1 MKRIV
6 ALLLA
11 MVMVLGL
18 VACGGGGGNGDTPNQ
33 EPTTTPSEP
42 SEPGDTPEDSEGED
56 EGEAESLGFP
66 VTYDEDVLYEYNFG
80 EFMEYYT
87 AAKEA
92 DDLDVRRAMMAVAE
106 AKLLE
111 SGLVIPGTS
120 NGGNYA
126 MQRTSTHAVTT
137 VPYGSDSNRM
147 HTYLVVDRDKMIL
160 ESEIKEINAKWAEL
174 RGTGTFRDWVKEY
187 LTGKGYT
194 LQDTYNGNYSSD
206 PSNWDVLTNGQSQNT
221 AVLANT
227 YDGLLIYDE
236 ENIQQPGLA
245 ESYEVSED
253 GKVYTFHLR
262 AGVPWVDSQG
272 REIAKVTADDY
283 VAAMQH
289 LLDAK
294 GETTWLVTD
303 TIYNADAYANG
314 EITDFGEVGVKAL
327 DELTVEYTLVD
338 DIPYFPTMLSYGTY
352 APLCRVYYESQGGK
366 FGAEFDRTAADYTYA
381 KGPDS
386 IAYCGP
392 YLITSFTPKN
402 SIVFQANPTYW
413 DQDSIEIKT
422 VTWSFNDGVDVTRNF
437 NDFCNG
443 KIDSCGLGLSTVKLA
458 EEAGLFE
465 DYVRISGTGNM
476 SYYGNF
482 NLARRAYAN
491 FNDDTILVSSVSHE
505 SADSIDVA
513 NGIVT
518 SDIIDDAAR
527 THAAVNNRHFRLAIA
542 FAWDR
547 GAHMAQTI
555 GDDLKYVRLR
565 NTFTQG
571 DLVTMSKDTTIDIN
585 GTPTTFPAGTYY
597 GEIIQAQFTADGFPA
612 KAVDTSVGADD
623 PTTGF
628 DGWFNVEEAKKEFAL
643 AVEELAAQGVE
654 VSEENPIVLDLVH
667 SAVETSTVNQAQ
679 VYVQS
684 MEKAFGK
691 ALKINLMG
699 ATSYSDMD
707 NATFYPETGAEHN
720 MDITALNFGWGP
732 DWGDP
737 NSNLDIFT
745 PSGAQIIKFGLYG

>member
-126 MQRTSTHAVTT
+126 MQRTSTHVVST
-137 VPYGSDSNRM
+137 VPYGSDGNRM

-174 RGTGTFRDWVKEY
+174 RGTGTFRAWVKEY

-194 LQDTYNGNYSSD
+194 LQDSYHGNYGTD
-206 PSNWDVLTNGQSQNT
+206 PANWDVLTTGQSQDS

-227 YDGLLIYDE
+227 YDGLMIYDE

-245 ESYEVSED
+245 ESYDVSDD

-294 GETTWLVTD
+294 GDTAWLVTD
-303 TIYNADAYANG
+303 VIYNAAAYANG
-314 EITDFGEVGVKAL
+314 EITDFSQVGVKAL
-327 DELTVEYTLVD
+327 DELTVEYTLTD
-338 DIPYFPTMLSYGTY
+338 EIPYFPTMLAYGTY
-352 APLCRVYYESQGGK
+352 APLCRTYYESQGGK
-366 FGAEFDRTAADYTYA
+366 FGADFDKTAADYTYA

-392 YLITSFTPKN
+392 FLITSYTAKN

-413 DQDSIEIKT
+413 DPDRIEVKT
-422 VTWSFNDGVDVTRNF
+422 VTWSFNDGVDPTRNYY
-437 NDFCNG
+437 DFLNG
-443 KIDSCGLGLSTVKLA
+443 KIDSTGLGNATVELA
-458 EEAGLFE
+458 KNDGYFE

-482 NLARRAYAN
+482 NLARQAYAN
-491 FNDDTILVSSVSHE
+491 FNDDTVLVSGVSHG
-505 SADSIDVA
+505 SADEIDVA
-513 NGIVT
+513 SGVVT
-518 SDIIDDAAR
+518 SEIIDDAAR
-527 THAAVNNRHFRLAIA
+527 THAAFNNRHFRLAIA

-547 GAHMAQTI
+547 ASHMAQTL
-555 GDDLKYVRLR
+555 GEDLKYVRLR
-565 NTFTQG
+565 NTFTAG

-585 GTPTTFPAGTYY
+585 GTPTTFPANTLY
-597 GEIIQAQFTADGFPA
+597 GDIIQAQFEADGFPA
-612 KAVDTSVGADD
+612 TAVDRSAGADD
-623 PTTGF
+623 PTIGF
-628 DGWFNVEEAKKEFAL
+628 DGWYNLEEAKKEFAL
-643 AVEELAAQGVE
+643 AVEELAAIGVE
-654 VSEENPIVLDLVH
+654 VSEENPINIDLVH
-667 SAVETSTVNQAQ
+667 IDYDTQSKNQAH

-699 ATSYSDMD
+699 ATSAQQFND
-707 NATFYPETGAEHN
+707 ATFFPETGAEHN
-720 MDITALNFGWGP
+720 FDIGVLSFGWSP

-745 PSGAQIIKFGLYG
+745 PDGAQIIKFGLYG

>member
-80 EFMEYYT
+80 EFMEHYT

-126 MQRTSTHAVTT
+126 MQRTSTHAVST
-137 VPYGSDSNRM
+137 VPYGSDGNRM

-327 DELTVEYTLVD
+327 DEL
-338 DIPYFPTMLSYGTY
+338 
-352 APLCRVYYESQGGK
+352 
-366 FGAEFDRTAADYTYA
+366 
-381 KGPDS
+381 
-386 IAYCGP
+386 
-392 YLITSFTPKN
+392 
-402 SIVFQANPTYW
+402 
-413 DQDSIEIKT
+413 
-422 VTWSFNDGVDVTRNF
+422 
-437 NDFCNG
+437 
-443 KIDSCGLGLSTVKLA
+443 
-458 EEAGLFE
+458 
-465 DYVRISGTGNM
+465 
-476 SYYGNF
+476 
-482 NLARRAYAN
+482 
-491 FNDDTILVSSVSHE
+491 
-505 SADSIDVA
+505 
-513 NGIVT
+513 
-518 SDIIDDAAR
+518 
-527 THAAVNNRHFRLAIA
+527 NR
-542 FAWDR
+542 
-547 GAHMAQTI
+547 
-555 GDDLKYVRLR
+555 
-565 NTFTQG
+565 
-571 DLVTMSKDTTIDIN
+571 
-585 GTPTTFPAGTYY
+585 
-597 GEIIQAQFTADGFPA
+597 
-612 KAVDTSVGADD
+612 
-623 PTTGF
+623 
-628 DGWFNVEEAKKEFAL
+628 
-643 AVEELAAQGVE
+643 
-654 VSEENPIVLDLVH
+654 
-667 SAVETSTVNQAQ
+667 
-679 VYVQS
+679 
-684 MEKAFGK
+684 
-691 ALKINLMG
+691 
-699 ATSYSDMD
+699 
-707 NATFYPETGAEHN
+707 
-720 MDITALNFGWGP
+720 
-732 DWGDP
+732 
-737 NSNLDIFT
+737 NLDAYLNEVAIE
-745 PSGAQIIKFGLYG
+745 QVQKK